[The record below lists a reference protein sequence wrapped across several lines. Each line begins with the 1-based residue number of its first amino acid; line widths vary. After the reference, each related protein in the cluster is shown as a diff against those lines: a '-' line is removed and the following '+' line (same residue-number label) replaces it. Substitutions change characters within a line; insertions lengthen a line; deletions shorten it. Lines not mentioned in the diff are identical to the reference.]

1 MWEHIN
7 FSNPACAM
15 KSSIKYL
22 KTLKIIKL
30 RLQPERDFCDVFKYT
45 D

>member
-22 KTLKIIKL
+22 KTLKID
-30 RLQPERDFCDVFKYT
+30 QT
-45 D
+45 